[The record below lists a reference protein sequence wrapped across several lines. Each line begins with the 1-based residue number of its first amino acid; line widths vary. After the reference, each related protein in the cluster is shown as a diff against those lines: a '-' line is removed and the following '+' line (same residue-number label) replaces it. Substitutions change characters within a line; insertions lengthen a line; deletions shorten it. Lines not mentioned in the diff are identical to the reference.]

1 MIFMINE
8 ENCENIIK
16 QAYRPQFD
24 GRLVSVTYDIK
35 KTDSQVSSSKE
46 MVHPLP

>member
-24 GRLVSVTYDIK
+24 GRLVSVLKFGQFTARMA
-35 KTDSQVSSSKE
+35 S
-46 MVHPLP
+46 